1 MKDAVEQALTDLRPS
16 LAADGFDLKI
26 DSLTGDEV
34 SVGLVAKP
42 DACMDCLVPDDMLV
56 QILETSIRKR
66 YPALAGVVLTKHG
79 F

>member
-1 MKDAVEQALTDLRPS
+1 MKNAVEQALTELRPS